1 MLILRPLSG
10 AVLCAAL
17 GLALLPA
24 AQAKLPAPT
33 PEAKAKADEAKA
45 KTAWA
50 DKVAAYQ
57 LCKSMDRVAAR
68 YTQEA
73 KAAGKDAKAATATPA
88 CADPGPYQV
97 AAATAPTPP
106 LEAAGAHSPAKTATS
121 PPSGKATAAE
131 QAGAPKK

>member
-1 MLILRPLSG
+1 M
-10 AVLCAAL
+10 ALCATL

-24 AQAKLPAPT
+24 AYAKLPAPT

-45 KTAWA
+45 KAAWS

-68 YTQEA
+68 YAQEA
-73 KAAGKDAKAATATPA
+73 RAAGKDARPPVATPA

-97 AAATAPTPP
+97 AAAATPP
-106 LEAAGAHSPAKTATS
+106 LEAAGAHSPAKTAIS
-121 PPSGKATAAE
+121 PPSGTATAAE
-131 QAGAPKK
+131 QAGAQKK